1 MNTWTILIILMS
13 FSLLTAREP
22 ETVLNLSWGD
32 QAETVGM
39 RQAPEGL
46 FGPAAFRVIGEK
58 ILILDNQNGLLK
70 IFENR
75 AVRKQLPVHPL
86 SDDFLYFSDDNYII
100 LENNRLF
107 RRQYDGRELIFSP
120 PERRII
126 RGIKAVDNQTIG
138 INLAGGT
145 HVKKNWS
152 DGRRSTAA
160 AGHLSQD
167 KWLIHTVKKDRR
179 GGIIRISNQD
189 GGIDTVLTLDF
200 PDNNLAS
207 IQFVALDNQNR
218 LYLNIEKIE
227 NEVPL
232 RVERELRVLTLKG
245 RELAS
250 FNLPVRGY
258 ARAFRDLFVAQ
269 SGVVYQ
275 MITTE
280 QGLEIL
286 RWNLPGTD
294 NTRSPLHFHCPDQ
307 YYELYKNEPVIF
319 DEPAQGNLIM
329 QLPKPMVYPE
339 VTEEEALVTGD
350 SYVQLEWD
358 CAADNL
364 TGGLIV
370 DSYGHYVR
378 TPNWVSVGTHEKVPY
393 KWGGFQT
400 IDQFVSGLTNGKY
413 AGDSYTSK
421 SSGTPSAVG
430 VDCSGFVSRCWKL
443 PSHYSTRMMDDDI
456 TKPYES
462 WEQTRPGDACH
473 KPGHVRLIVK
483 HNDDGTINMVEAA
496 GYNWRVSYK
505 NYSYSAIVG
514 YTPRYYINMQGRPGN
529 IPQPTLH
536 SFSGDD
542 PAFLNW
548 TVGGKENV
556 YQVNLYTSTDGQN
569 WTLES
574 ALAPDSSTI
583 EFSLNNNHQLYY
595 RLKSVSAGDQTS
607 EGLPSDGYGI
617 YRLDGHPK
625 VLIVDGFDRT
635 SASSG
640 SWTHNYHNFVLTLGQ
655 ALKAKGIPFESTANE
670 SVISGDIV
678 LGNYEAVFWILGDES
693 TADETFDVNEQDIV
707 KNYLQNGGRL
717 FVSGSEIA
725 WDLDNKGSDGDKSFF
740 NDILKAAYV
749 EDDSKSYTVKGQN
762 STPFAGLNL
771 NYDDGGHGVYPE
783 DYPDVIE
790 AVNGSQ
796 TAMKYG
802 NGKVAAIYFDGIYQ
816 GSATAKLFYMGF
828 PFETIY
834 DENERNE
841 LISAV
846 TDFFELTETAIAA
859 GDPALRPDNFRLI
872 SNYPNPFN
880 ASTTIRFYIP
890 VAGEIQ
896 LQLYNVLAERV
907 LALKQRFNA
916 PGQHD
921 LVLSVPDLPSGA
933 YFFKMIFQATGT
945 VQSQQGKLFLIK

>member
-1 MNTWTILIILMS
+1 MRKLTILIILTLVA
-13 FSLLTAREP
+13 LLTAQEP
-22 ETVLNLSWGD
+22 QTVLNLNWGEQG
-32 QAETVGM
+32 QAVGI

-46 FGPAAFRVIGEK
+46 YGPAAFRVIDDK

-70 IFENR
+70 IFEN
-75 AVRKQLPVHPL
+75 KQLNEQLPIHSL
-86 SDDFLYFSDDNYII
+86 SDDFLYFSNNNYII
-100 LENNRLF
+100 LENNQIF
-107 RRQYDGRELIFSP
+107 RIEKGNRELIYNP
-120 PERRII
+120 PARQII
-126 RGIKAVDNQTIG
+126 RSIKTVENQTVG
-138 INLAGGT
+138 INLADGT
-145 HVKKNWS
+145 NITKNLS
-152 DGRRSTAA
+152 DGHMSAA
-160 AGHLSQD
+160 ADGHLSQN
-167 KWLIHTVKKDRR
+167 KRLIETVKKDRR
-179 GGIIRISNQD
+179 SGKIRILDQD
-189 GGIDTVLTLDF
+189 GAIDTVLTLDF
-200 PDNNLAS
+200 PANNLAS
-207 IQFVALDNQNR
+207 IQFVALDNRNR
-218 LYLNIEKIE
+218 LYLNIEKFK

-232 RVERELRVLTLKG
+232 SIERELRVITLTG
-245 RELAS
+245 RELAA
-250 FNLPVRGY
+250 FNLPTRGY
-258 ARAFRDLFVAQ
+258 ARTFRDLYIDP
-269 SGVVYQ
+269 SGSVYQ

-286 RWNLPGTD
+286 RWTLPEAD
-294 NTRSPLHFHCPDQ
+294 NPESPLRFHCPDQ
-307 YYELYKNEPVIF
+307 YYELYKNETVIF
-319 DEPAQGNLIM
+319 DEPAQGNLM
-329 QLPKPMVYPE
+329 QQLPKPTVYPE

-358 CAADNL
+358 CAAENL
-364 TGGLIV
+364 TGGLII

-378 TPNWVSVGTHEKVPY
+378 TPGWVTVGTHDKVPY

-400 IDQFVSGLTNGKY
+400 IDQFVSGLANGKY

-421 SSGTPSAVG
+421 TSGTPSAVG

-473 KPGHVRLIVK
+473 KPGHVRMIVK

-542 PAFLNW
+542 PVCLDW

-556 YQVNLYTSTDGQN
+556 YQVNAYTSTDGQS

-574 ALAPDSSTI
+574 ALATDSSRI
-583 EFSLNNNHQLYY
+583 AFSLNNNHHLYY
-595 RLKSVSAGDQTS
+595 RLKSVSASDQTS

-635 SASSG
+635 SASYG
-640 SWTHNYHNFVLTLGQ
+640 SWPHNYHNFVLTLGQ
-655 ALKAKGIPFESTANE
+655 ALKAKRIPFESAANE
-670 SVISGDIV
+670 SVISSDVI

-693 TADETFDVNEQDIV
+693 TADETFDSNEQNIV

-725 WDLDNKGSDGDKSFF
+725 WDLDNKGSSSDKAFF
-740 NDILKAAYV
+740 NDILKAEYV
-749 EDDSKSYTVKGQN
+749 EDDAKSYTVNGQHG
-762 STPFAGLNL
+762 TPFSGLSL

-783 DYPDVIE
+783 DYPDVIKP
-790 AVNGSQ
+790 VNGSQ

-802 NGKVAAIYFDGIYQ
+802 NGKVAAIYFDGPFQ
-816 GSATAKLFYMGF
+816 GGAAAKLFYMGF

-834 DENERNE
+834 DKNGRNA

-846 TDFFELTETAIAA
+846 TDFFGLNETAIATD
-859 GDPALRPDNFRLI
+859 DPALRPDNFRLI

-890 VAGEIQ
+890 SAGEVR

-907 LALKQRFNA
+907 LELRRRFNT

-921 LVLSVPDLPSGA
+921 IMLSVPDLPSGA
-933 YFFKMIFQATGT
+933 YFYKTVFQSTGT
-945 VQSQQGKLFLIK
+945 LQSQQGKLFLIK